1 MNELK
6 LGGRNKLCLHDVTMH
21 KMLQKCLDNRK
32 QKICQLVNPL
42 NFVCYM
48 FHEIRISYFKNHTKY
63 RVIKS
68 KLGIYESIYVK
79 IVFRA
84 KI

>member
-32 QKICQLVNPL
+32 QKIMPTCETVKFCLLYVSRDQG
-42 NFVCYM
+42 
-48 FHEIRISYFKNHTKY
+48 KY
-63 RVIKS
+63 REIPYKKCHSALYISHYFFKDIFLTVI
-68 KLGIYESIYVK
+68 
-79 IVFRA
+79 
-84 KI
+84 

>member
-32 QKICQLVNPL
+32 QKIMPTCESVKFCLLYVSRDQD
-42 NFVCYM
+42 
-48 FHEIRISYFKNHTKY
+48 
-63 RVIKS
+63 RV
-68 KLGIYESIYVK
+68 
-79 IVFRA
+79 
-84 KI
+84 